1 MRGLNQE
8 VEITIKRGEK
18 TIKKSISVSPQELV
32 TKRKY
37 VLADGALISFD
48 PFPERRRESG
58 FLTVHSVRA
67 GSYAERAGWEQYS
80 ILMAIDGIEPKSLE
94 QVKEMLSGDE
104 AKKVTLRTWSNRDTK
119 LYDYDEIDYWP
130 YNVELMENDQTE

>member
-1 MRGLNQE
+1 M
-8 VEITIKRGEK
+8 
-18 TIKKSISVSPQELV
+18 
-32 TKRKY
+32 
-37 VLADGALISFD
+37 LADGALISFD